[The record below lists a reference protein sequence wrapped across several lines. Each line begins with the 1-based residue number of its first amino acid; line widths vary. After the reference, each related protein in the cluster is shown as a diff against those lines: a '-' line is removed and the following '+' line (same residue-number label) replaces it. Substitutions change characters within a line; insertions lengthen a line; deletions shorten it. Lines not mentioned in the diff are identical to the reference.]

1 MKRMMCVILGV
12 IVLASMLCMNVF
24 AGELPESVQKQ
35 ARKDDKESEEWK
47 KLDTSG
53 PAKFLQV
60 EHTAAASETAMASKL
75 DGSIGERLV
84 EVKLDASI
92 TADMMA
98 WNVENKGPGV
108 VWIVAASDDS
118 VTEAIEIQPE
128 SAVDLEVKVADGYC
142 YLVVDSDGKNQ
153 TTVVLKAAVGEN
165 AAKTVRGKD
174 MRIEWF

>member
-1 MKRMMCVILGV
+1 MKRVLYAMLGILV
-12 IVLASMLCMNVF
+12 VVSMLGINVL
-24 AGELPESVQKQ
+24 AGELPELVQKQ
-35 ARKDDKESEEWK
+35 VRKDDKESDEWA

-60 EHTAAASETAMASKL
+60 EHTAAASETGAASKL

-92 TADMMA
+92 TADTLA

-128 SAVDLEVKVADGYC
+128 SAVDLEVKIVDGYC

-153 TTVVLKAAVGEN
+153 TAAVLKATAGEA
-165 AAKTVRGKD
+165 AAKTARGKD
-174 MRIEWF
+174 MRVEWF